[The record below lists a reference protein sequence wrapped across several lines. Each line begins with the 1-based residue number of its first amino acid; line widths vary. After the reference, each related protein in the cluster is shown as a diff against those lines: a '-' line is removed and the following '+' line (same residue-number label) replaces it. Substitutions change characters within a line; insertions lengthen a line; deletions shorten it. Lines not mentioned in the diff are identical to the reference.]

1 MVKYVL
7 TAVLCTSCMTFEK
20 SKLSVLGLKVH
31 YIEGHSRVIK
41 AVNGVSFKIREGES
55 MGIAG
60 ESACGKSTLGS
71 ALMRDLEPP
80 AKIIGGSI
88 LLDNIDIT
96 SLEDTDF
103 DREVRW
109 KKIAMIF
116 QAAMNTLDPVFTVGD
131 QMREILRSHGV
142 ESSAESRILASL
154 DDVSL
159 DKTIAKK
166 YPHELSGGMKQRV
179 VIAMALLLNPDILI
193 ADEPTTA
200 LDVLVQAQI
209 INLLKYLKIMRGITI
224 IIISHDLGVISEL
237 ADKVAIM
244 YSGEIVEL
252 ANSVEIFKNPKH
264 PYTQLLISSI
274 PMLSTNGRIISI
286 KGQPPDLANLPSG
299 CKFLT
304 RCPYAMEVCRKDP
317 PHIKTDSGFTLC
329 WLYE

>member
-31 YIEGHSRVIK
+31 YVVSLSRVIK
-41 AVNGVSFKIREGES
+41 AVNGVSFTIREGES

-60 ESACGKSTLGS
+60 ESACGKSTLAS

-131 QMREILRSHGV
+131 QMREILRSHGI
-142 ESSAESRILASL
+142 ESNAESRILASL
-154 DDVSL
+154 DDVGL
-159 DKTIAKK
+159 DKTIAKS

-209 INLLKYLKIMRGITI
+209 INLLKHLKIKRGITI

-252 ANSVEIFKNPKH
+252 ANSVEIFRNPKH
-264 PYTQLLISSI
+264 PYTQLLISSM
-274 PMLSTNGRIISI
+274 PMMNTNGRIISI
-286 KGQPPDLANLPSG
+286 KGQPPDPANLPIG

-304 RCPYAMEVCRKDP
+304 RCPYAMDICRKNP